1 MSRFLSK
8 FIHFLTHLAAD
19 VGIPIPGCRTIE
31 RIEENAHGAEV
42 ELSAE
47 AIKEIRELVD
57 KAEVAGGRYGAQFAV
72 EGNSLPL
79 DQWKAENSSCGWRFP
94 LWTTANKTK

>member
-1 MSRFLSK
+1 MSRFVSR
-8 FIHFLTHLAAD
+8 FIHVLTHLAAP

-79 DQWKAENSSCGWRFP
+79 DQWKGED
-94 LWTTANKTK
+94 

>member
-8 FIHFLTHLAAD
+8 FIHVLTHLAAD

-57 KAEVAGGRYGAQFAV
+57 KAEVVGSRYGTQFVV
-72 EGNSLPL
+72 EGNCLPL
-79 DQWKAENSSCGWRFP
+79 DQWKGED
-94 LWTTANKTK
+94 

>member
-1 MSRFLSK
+1 MSAVSSQRL
-8 FIHFLTHLAAD
+8 IHLLTHLPAP

-42 ELSAE
+42 ELSAD

-57 KAEVAGGRYGAQFAV
+57 KAEVVGSRYGTQFVV
-72 EGNSLPL
+72 EGNCLPL
-79 DQWKAENSSCGWRFP
+79 DQWKGEN
-94 LWTTANKTK
+94 

>member
-1 MSRFLSK
+1 MSGFVFKL
-8 FIHFLTHLAAD
+8 IHTLTHLAAL

-57 KAEVAGGRYGAQFAV
+57 KAEVVGSRYGTQFVV
-72 EGNSLPL
+72 EGNCLPL
-79 DQWKAENSSCGWRFP
+79 DQWKGED
-94 LWTTANKTK
+94 